1 LKQRLQQWCDG
12 RFDVGRDCVT
22 ITIEIHATVV
32 FEVFRVDKIAIVV
45 FDVFGV
51 ERYLKNAAEC
61 RRKKDKILKSG
72 F

>member
-1 LKQRLQQWCDG
+1 M
-12 RFDVGRDCVT
+12 
-22 ITIEIHATVV
+22 IEIHATVV

-51 ERYLKNAAEC
+51 ERYLKNAAE
-61 RRKKDKILKSG
+61 KKTR